1 MFLSVKNK
9 IVENEI
15 AILLMEEFTIEKKEG
30 KPVHYHVKCD
40 GCKKF
45 PIIGKRYKLYH

>member
-1 MFLSVKNK
+1 MKKENKIYYNLDYIDLSVKNK

-30 KPVHYHVKCD
+30 K
-40 GCKKF
+40 
-45 PIIGKRYKLYH
+45 